1 MSWRKRRARPKLAK
15 FDRSNERHRRP
26 PALPDCEAAF
36 RPGIQLPRC
45 TAPIGPRKSIFAG
58 ESNMPSIC
66 ACRGA
71 QFGVREDQDR
81 FGGVKCVG
89 QGTTINRAGFVP
101 GRSWLQRAE
110 MSELR
115 DSIYHSQLARKA
127 RQLASAHSDP
137 IVARHLR
144 ETAIMHDRRARKRAR
159 IEAAAKGPK
168 RGLRRL
174 FWFL

>member
-1 MSWRKRRARPKLAK
+1 VRGTGPSAQVDLCQREQHAK
-15 FDRSNERHRRP
+15 IMR
-26 PALPDCEAAF
+26 L
-36 RPGIQLPRC
+36 QRC
-45 TAPIGPRKSIFAG
+45 
-58 ESNMPSIC
+58 
-66 ACRGA
+66 A

-81 FGGVKCVG
+81 SGGLMCVE
-89 QGTTINRAGFVP
+89 QGTTISRVGFVRS
-101 GRSWLQRAE
+101 RSWLQRAE

-144 ETAIMHDRRARKRAR
+144 ETAIMHDRRARKLAR

-168 RGLRRL
+168 KRGLRRF

>member
-1 MSWRKRRARPKLAK
+1 MR
-15 FDRSNERHRRP
+15 
-26 PALPDCEAAF
+26 
-36 RPGIQLPRC
+36 LPRC
-45 TAPIGPRKSIFAG
+45 
-58 ESNMPSIC
+58 
-66 ACRGA
+66 A

-81 FGGVKCVG
+81 FGGVMCVK
-89 QGTTINRAGFVP
+89 QGTTINRGGFVRS
-101 GRSWLQRAE
+101 RSWLQRAE

-127 RQLASAHSDP
+127 RQLASVHSDP

-144 ETAIMHDRRARKRAR
+144 ETAIMHDRLARKLAR